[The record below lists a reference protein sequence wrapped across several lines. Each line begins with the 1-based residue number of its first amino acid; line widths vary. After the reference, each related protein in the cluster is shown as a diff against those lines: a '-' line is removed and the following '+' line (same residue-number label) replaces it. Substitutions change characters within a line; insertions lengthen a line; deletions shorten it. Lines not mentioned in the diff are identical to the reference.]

1 MMSSRAA
8 AVILQA
14 AAGAG
19 PDDSDRRRPDLNR
32 IRADRPPAQRTWQRL
47 EGSFDRVFGAAA
59 NPLRHLGALGFLFFW
74 WLVGSGI
81 YLYAALDTSASAA
94 YESIARLA
102 RQPWYVGG
110 WLRSAHRYAADGF
123 IVVMVLHLVREAALG
138 HFRTIRRHSWWT
150 GIPLLLFAFASGVGG
165 FWLHWDQLGQFSAEA
180 TAGWLDALP
189 LFGAP
194 LSRNF
199 VDAAAVGDR
208 LFSLFVF
215 VHLGVPL
222 LMLFALWFHV
232 QRLAHA
238 EVLPSRRLGL
248 ATTLGLLALSGLLP
262 VESHLPAD
270 LSQVPGRLA
279 FDWILLFVHP
289 LVDAT
294 SAGFVW
300 ALLVAAVLT
309 LLVLPFLPQRSA
321 AAAPPA
327 RVDPANCNGC
337 RRCFVDCPYTAIT
350 MVPHPHWQTAGR
362 PVRQLAQVDPDLCA
376 GCGICVGAC
385 PSSTPFRR
393 RAELLTG
400 IDMPRRPLD
409 SLRRALDAGLAARRG
424 RRTFVVLGCAE
435 APRAGPLGADVVA
448 LDLVC
453 TGQLPPSFV
462 EYALR
467 AGAAGV
473 VVSGCREGDCA
484 FRLGQ
489 RWTEQRLLGLREP
502 HLRAGVPREAL
513 RVVWP
518 SPAEPMAVART
529 LDELRR
535 QCDGAAGRTGVEC
548 RA

>member
-1 MMSSRAA
+1 MPAPFASAADCQA
-8 AVILQA
+8 AVPLSLAVFGSRRLGTNRMPAERPSLQ
-14 AAGAG
+14 
-19 PDDSDRRRPDLNR
+19 
-32 IRADRPPAQRTWQRL
+32 RAWQRL
-47 EGSFDRVFGAAA
+47 EAALDRVFGSVG

-102 RQPWYVGG
+102 RQPWYLGG

-123 IVVMVLHLVREAALG
+123 VVVMALHLVRESALG
-138 HFRTIRRHSWWT
+138 HFRSFRRHAWWT

-180 TAGWLDALP
+180 TAEWLDALP
-189 LFGAP
+189 LLAAP

-199 VDAAAVGDR
+199 VNVAAVGDR

-222 LMLFALWFHV
+222 LMLFGLWFHV
-232 QRLAHA
+232 QRIAHA
-238 EVLPSRRLGL
+238 AVLPPRRLLL
-248 ATTLGLLALSGLLP
+248 ATTLGLLVLCGLLP
-262 VESHLPAD
+262 VASHPPAD
-270 LSQVPGRLA
+270 LAQVPGWLA
-279 FDWILLFVHP
+279 FDWYLLFVHP

-300 ALLVAAVLT
+300 ALLAASVLL
-309 LLVLPFLPQRSA
+309 LLVLPFLPQASA
-321 AAAPPA
+321 AAPRA

-337 RRCFVDCPYTAIT
+337 RRCVVDCPYTAIT
-350 MVPHPHWQTAGR
+350 MVPHPHAQTAGR
-362 PVRQLAQVDPDLCA
+362 RLRELAEVDPDLCA

-393 RAELLTG
+393 GAELLTG
-400 IDMPRRPLD
+400 IDMPQRPVD
-409 SLRRALDAGLAARRG
+409 ALRRELDAGLVARRG
-424 RRTFVVLGCAE
+424 RQAFVVLGCAQVLPP
-435 APRAGPLGADVVA
+435 APPGSADVIA
-448 LDLVC
+448 IDLVC
-453 TGQLPPSFV
+453 TGQLPPSFI

-467 AGAAGV
+467 AGASGV
-473 VVSGCREGDCA
+473 VVTGCREGDCA

-502 HLRAGVPREAL
+502 HLRAGVAGEAL

-518 SPAEPMAVART
+518 SPGEPGAVERA
-529 LDELRR
+529 LDALRR
-535 QCDGAAGRTGVEC
+535 QSDHVARRAGAEH